1 MRGKKGRNYISHFGK
16 CSCVLFS
23 SHNIYIYIH
32 IYIYIF
38 TWRLRL
44 VLTEL
49 LAIYHSV
56 LKRTIVV
63 LSWDRRACSGW
74 CDILKHSCI
83 LFQRKCE
90 KKSKRRDGSRAKKIS
105 QSILG
110 MPQKLWNESW
120 NKFKINIS
128 CVTYVNICLFLFQN
142 LAGQFIDRGIW
153 GSRSKVEFFPEG
165 HPRRWEVTLNP
176 FVFFMTYSFLTH
188 VPAKESGLVQVNNF
202 FFFFF
207 SVSRPLDKSNFSKIS
222 ENSARSPV

>member
-1 MRGKKGRNYISHFGK
+1 MNVYDRVNEKKKKY
-16 CSCVLFS
+16 
-23 SHNIYIYIH
+23 IYIYI
-32 IYIYIF
+32 YIY
-38 TWRLRL
+38 
-44 VLTEL
+44 LTFAFGFNWTVGNISLGIET
-49 LAIYHSV
+49 YDRS
-56 LKRTIVV
+56 IVV
-63 LSWDRRACSGW
+63 RQARVQLLVWHPKTFLYPFSEKMW
-74 CDILKHSCI
+74 
-83 LFQRKCE
+83 

-176 FVFFMTYSFLTH
+176 FVSFMMYSFLTH
-188 VPAKESGLVQVNNF
+188 VPEKESGLVQVNNFFFFFFFLFFFFF